1 LLLNPSFQEYS
12 IETFHGLPKGYEW
25 KVIVDPT
32 RNPEYPGLFFG
43 RFFRIFDLHMY
54 PGEKP
59 TWPDGITFQNIKT
72 GQKVFFDQGKLQRG

>member
-1 LLLNPSFQEYS
+1 MLPNTFFR
-12 IETFHGLPKGYEW
+12 ETATETVHELPKGYEW

-32 RNPEYPGLFFG
+32 RSREYPGLFFG
-43 RFFRIFDLHMY
+43 RFFRKFDLHMY

-72 GQKVFFDQGKLQRG
+72 GQKVFFAQGKLQKG